1 MCLYVFIFFHLYI
14 CIFFIYECIFF
25 LRKLSK
31 NIFCNPEFEWTSCK
45 IDLLEFDSDV
55 HHDKTNKSVK
65 RSLSV
70 GGHRLYEAAGA
81 NKYSPETNGGVGEDR
96 SGPIEEKTP

>member
-1 MCLYVFIFFHLYI
+1 MNIFYVCIFSYI
-14 CIFFIYECIFF
+14 CIY

-31 NIFCNPEFEWTSCK
+31 NVFCNPEFEWTSCK

-65 RSLSV
+65 CSLSV

-81 NKYSPETNGGVGEDR
+81 NKYSPEANGGVGEDR